1 MGSNQNSIVSIE
13 NVKED
18 IQEEILNRIH
28 AFSIESKK
36 CEDNLVA
43 KVEYINNEW
52 KFKENNILP
61 NDRIAEPNIL
71 IKNKVNDRIVIIL
84 ESPHKDEYSKQ
95 ITAPAMGTTGENINK
110 YLLDILN
117 KKIGNPQGDKKE
129 YDVILMNAIQYQISL
144 GIDTEYFRDRVWLTL
159 WNKGVARDEFIRKLE
174 DYKPDI
180 IFNFCTN
187 GSHKKDLIYIL
198 DKKKNSN
205 MTYQYIDSLNLNIER
220 KEDNNLYI
228 GEKVVYKVTPKDS
241 TNVYLLK
248 GFVQTAIEESNLS
261 SGNVKIFKGPHPS
274 SWISKDS
281 EEYEESFIDKI
292 EFIK

>member
-84 ESPHKDEYSKQ
+84 
-95 ITAPAMGTTGENINK
+95 
-110 YLLDILN
+110 
-117 KKIGNPQGDKKE
+117 
-129 YDVILMNAIQYQISL
+129 
-144 GIDTEYFRDRVWLTL
+144 
-159 WNKGVARDEFIRKLE
+159 
-174 DYKPDI
+174 
-180 IFNFCTN
+180 
-187 GSHKKDLIYIL
+187 
-198 DKKKNSN
+198 
-205 MTYQYIDSLNLNIER
+205 
-220 KEDNNLYI
+220 
-228 GEKVVYKVTPKDS
+228 
-241 TNVYLLK
+241 
-248 GFVQTAIEESNLS
+248 
-261 SGNVKIFKGPHPS
+261 
-274 SWISKDS
+274 
-281 EEYEESFIDKI
+281 
-292 EFIK
+292 

>member
-129 YDVILMNAIQYQISL
+129 YDVILMNAIQYQTSL

-220 KEDNNLYI
+220 KE
-228 GEKVVYKVTPKDS
+228 K
-241 TNVYLLK
+241 
-248 GFVQTAIEESNLS
+248 
-261 SGNVKIFKGPHPS
+261 
-274 SWISKDS
+274 
-281 EEYEESFIDKI
+281 
-292 EFIK
+292 